1 MATTNYGTEK
11 DIRLFPEVCVEIPV
25 IVGNAGVTV
34 GTDGRKVIKA
44 GTPIGST
51 TNVFENRQT
60 VLNVTNTAN
69 ASSPAAAD
77 GKNSFG
83 VIMHD
88 TDVTAGNANASMLI
102 AGYVDLLKIGV
113 TPVADAKTALTRIL
127 FIKGA
132 K

>member
-1 MATTNYGTEK
+1 MATKTYMDEK

-25 IVGNAGVTV
+25 IVGNTGVTV

-69 ASSPAAAD
+69 NSSPAAAD

-83 VIMHD
+83 VLMHD
-88 TDVTAGNANASMLI
+88 VDVTNGNANASMLI
-102 AGYVDLLKIGV
+102 ACYVDLLKLDV
-113 TPVADAKTALTRIL
+113 TPVADAKTALSRIL

>member
-1 MATTNYGTEK
+1 MATKTYMDEK
-11 DIRLFPEVCVEIPV
+11 DIRLFPEVCVEISV

-51 TNVFENRQT
+51 TNVFENEQA

-69 ASSPAAAD
+69 ATSPAAAD
-77 GKNSFG
+77 GKNSLG
-83 VIMHD
+83 VLLKD
-88 TDVTAGNANASMLI
+88 VDVTNGNANASMLI
-102 AGYVDLLKIGV
+102 AGYVDLLKIDV

-127 FIKGA
+127 FMKGA

>member
-1 MATTNYGTEK
+1 MAITTIGTEK

-25 IVGNAGVTV
+25 IVSNTGVV
-34 GTDGRKVIKA
+34 ADSEGKKVIKA

-51 TNVFENRQT
+51 INVFENRQT

-69 ASSPAAAD
+69 ATVAAAAD
-77 GKNSFG
+77 GKNALG

-102 AGYVDLLKIGV
+102 AGYVDLEKVGV
-113 TPVADAKTALTRIL
+113 APVADAKTALARIL